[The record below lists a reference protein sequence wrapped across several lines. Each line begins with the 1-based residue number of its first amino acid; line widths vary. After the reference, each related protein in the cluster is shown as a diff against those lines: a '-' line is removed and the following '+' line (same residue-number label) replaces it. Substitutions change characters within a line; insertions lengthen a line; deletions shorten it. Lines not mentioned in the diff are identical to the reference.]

1 MVDAAGQLA
10 HIWRHMTTK
19 RTTILLD
26 ATLLDRL
33 DRAARRSG
41 RTKTAVIGAALESWL
56 TEHDPTPDLPFVAIG
71 KSGHGRLSLDGRSI
85 LRRRPG
91 RNG

>member
-1 MVDAAGQLA
+1 
-10 HIWRHMTTK
+10 MTTK
-19 RTTILLD
+19 RTSILLE

-33 DRAARRSG
+33 DRAARRSA
-41 RTKTAVIGAALESWL
+41 RTKTAVIAEALESWL
-56 TEHDPTPDLPFVAIG
+56 AEHDVTPDLPFVAIG
-71 KSGHGRLSLDGRSI
+71 RSGHGRLSLDGRSM